1 MRQRIVHVCSAHPV
15 DDGRVFQRA
24 CKAGAESG
32 FEVHLIGVATK
43 SHPAGQSK
51 FVDGVHVHALP
62 AIASSLKRMR
72 RRNDVARMAADLRPD
87 IWQVHEPELLKP
99 CLSFAGE
106 TPLIFDAHEDF
117 TQVLLD
123 REYLPKLVRPILR
136 FLWDHAERKMMR
148 SVDTVVAATDH
159 VAKRYHMLGVPTI
172 TIANYPD
179 LTDHGKIE
187 HVDRDPKLAIFSGSL
202 AENRGILESI
212 EAIAILKKKGVDASL
227 KIAGRASPGFFSMM
241 HAAVTQHDV
250 ADRVTIEGEFLRL
263 DGLRDAKKAA
273 IGLVPHRPYGNNLAA
288 WPVKMFDYMALG
300 LPIIYTNLPSHREIM
315 NGTDAGL
322 EVSCKPSD
330 IAQAIESLVL
340 QPAEALRLGSNGIL
354 ATRTTFNWANEKMR
368 LIGAYQYVLENRR

>member
-1 MRQRIVHVCSAHPV
+1 M